1 MIVYNPLRKERNFL
15 PDNPPHFDPDLHA
28 PYEPKHKHALE
39 VIADKSHYIKG
50 STIPIDRAYNIAAI
64 CQSCRMHFNIEVEFT
79 KPVEFSADIIPCP
92 NRDSRNPYRYNPLHH
107 FRYESKLSSPVDASR
122 YDKKSRKRWMDK
134 RVFSC
139 SSTTCPILV
148 TVTTQPA
155 MLRPDLLELL
165 LSEKNREARVKEAA
179 RIVPDDVPVD
189 AAPAIPYQVLEA
201 LCTYIKNHK
210 GGDQR
215 SIFAE
220 NKRYLCNLGGC
231 GEVMQLAH
239 FTRSPVCYSLLVDPN
254 LWILNLAGS

>member
-15 PDNPPHFDPDLHA
+15 PDNPPHFDPQLQA
-28 PYEPKHKHALE
+28 SYEPKHKHVLD
-39 VIADKSHYIKG
+39 VIADKSHYVK
-50 STIPIDRAYNIAAI
+50 SAVIPNRAYIIAAI

-79 KPVEFSADIIPCP
+79 KPVEFGADIIPCP
-92 NRDSRNPYRYNPLHH
+92 NGDSRNPYRYNPLHH
-107 FRYESKLSSPVDASR
+107 FRYEEGLSSPVDTSR

-139 SSTTCPILV
+139 SSTNCPILV

-155 MLRPDLLELL
+155 MIRPDLLELL
-165 LSEKNREARVKEAA
+165 LSENTREARVKEAA
-179 RIVPDDVPVD
+179 RMCPDEVPVD
-189 AAPAIPYQVLEA
+189 AAPPIPYQVLET

-215 SIFAE
+215 TIFAE

-231 GEVMQLAH
+231 DEIMRLAH
-239 FTRSPVCYSLLVDPN
+239 FTKSPVCYSLLMDPD
-254 LWILNLAGS
+254 LQILNLAGS